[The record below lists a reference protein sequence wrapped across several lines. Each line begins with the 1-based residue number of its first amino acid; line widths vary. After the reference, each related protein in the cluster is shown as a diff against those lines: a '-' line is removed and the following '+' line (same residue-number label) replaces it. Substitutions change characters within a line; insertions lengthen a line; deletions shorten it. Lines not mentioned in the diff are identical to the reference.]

1 MGFLIKE
8 KITYLLTCISLIG
21 NLVHF
26 SWESYCFQWNFIGI
40 LLFFRESRTL
50 FRQVICPSGMPAKI
64 FEKKSPPWAKH
75 ILIHYKNKF
84 CVSTY
89 FTKLNYLDGLVC
101 FPEFI
106 IGYSKIPLGI
116 DCVAC
121 RYLEICLCRFDVH
134 MEDILDI
141 WFCAS
146 FYLNQS

>member
-1 MGFLIKE
+1 MF
-8 KITYLLTCISLIG
+8 
-21 NLVHF
+21 
-26 SWESYCFQWNFIGI
+26 FQ
-40 LLFFRESRTL
+40 ESRTL

-106 IGYSKIPLGI
+106 IGYSKIPLGL

-121 RYLEICLCRFDVH
+121 RYLEICLCRFDVYGGYFIYLVLH
-134 MEDILDI
+134 LILTKSGLI
-141 WFCAS
+141 
-146 FYLNQS
+146 YLNPACGFHLFESSKFKEKGLK